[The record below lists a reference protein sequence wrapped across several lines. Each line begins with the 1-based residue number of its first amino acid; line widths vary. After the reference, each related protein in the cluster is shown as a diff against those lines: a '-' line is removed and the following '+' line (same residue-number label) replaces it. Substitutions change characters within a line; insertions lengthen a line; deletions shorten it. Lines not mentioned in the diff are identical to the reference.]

1 MNAGIL
7 SQGAP
12 EGGPAQIRDLHL
24 TGRMCVGTH
33 LHAGGLAL
41 KPSSLVLLAGLVVVL
56 SVAAPAVGA
65 SHKVIIDQ
73 DAFGP
78 GGSNMQAILLALQ
91 DPDVEVLGITI
102 ESGDGWCAENAAHTL
117 RLLELI
123 GRVDVPVVPGS
134 TYPLVNSAE
143 ATKRWE
149 ARYGKLVYKGAWT
162 EQWPSATV
170 ARRPP
175 HAPDVVPPL
184 LEGEPRIRAAAET
197 AAGFLVRK
205 VREFPGEVTVLA
217 LGPYTNIALAVRLD
231 DSFAGLAKE
240 LVLMGGSFSPKPAEN
255 EFAREYLYTPRLE
268 FNFRWDPEATQ
279 IALHAPWK
287 RVLQVPV
294 DATTRTLFTR
304 ELAAR
309 ATAADTPVAR
319 YVAQYAQPY
328 PMWDEVAVA
337 SWLEP
342 ELITKSEAMAV
353 DVDTDHGA
361 GYGNTLSWPA
371 AGGPGL
377 GERGVEV
384 VLGIDVPRFE
394 QWCVDAFTRLPDPA
408 ARARPSSR

>member
-1 MNAGIL
+1 MVGMPRTT
-7 SQGAP
+7 SGA
-12 EGGPAQIRDLHL
+12 AWVAL
-24 TGRMCVGTH
+24 
-33 LHAGGLAL
+33 GLAL
-41 KPSSLVLLAGLVVVL
+41 
-56 SVAAPAVGA
+56 AAPATAAG
-65 SHKVIIDQ
+65 HKVIIDQ

-91 DPDVEVLGITI
+91 DPAVEVLGITI
-102 ESGDGWCAENAAHTL
+102 ESGDGWCAENVAHAL
-117 RLLELI
+117 RLLEI
-123 GRVDVPVVPGS
+123 VGRTDVPVVAGS
-134 TYPLVNSAE
+134 TYPLVNSA
-143 ATKRWE
+143 ASTRRWE

-162 EQWPSATV
+162 EEWPSATV
-170 ARRPP
+170 ARRAP
-175 HAPDVVPPL
+175 HGPAIVPPL
-184 LEGEPRIRAAAET
+184 VEGDPTTRAVAES

-205 VREFPGEVTVLA
+205 VHEFPGEVTVLA
-217 LGPYTNIALAVRLD
+217 LGPCTNVALAVRLD

-240 LVLMGGSFSPKPAEN
+240 LVVMGGSFSPKPAEN

-279 IALHAPWK
+279 IVLHAPWR

-294 DATTRTLFTR
+294 DATTRTLFTK

-361 GYGNTLSWPA
+361 GYGNTLSWPTD
-371 AGGPGL
+371 GGPGL
-377 GERGVEV
+377 GERRVEV
-384 VLGIDVPRFE
+384 VLDIDVPRFE
-394 QWCVDAFTRLPDPA
+394 QWCVDELTRRRDATPRGA
-408 ARARPSSR
+408 PSPR